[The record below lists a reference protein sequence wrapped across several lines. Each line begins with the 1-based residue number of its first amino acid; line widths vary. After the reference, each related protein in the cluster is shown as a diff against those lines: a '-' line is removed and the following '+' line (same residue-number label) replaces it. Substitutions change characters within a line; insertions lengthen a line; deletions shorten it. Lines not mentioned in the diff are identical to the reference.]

1 MGRCAV
7 VRGDPFLLRGE
18 VRVVNSG
25 FVHGLQ
31 ENSAEKAE
39 YLRQLKHFLK
49 EQPPLG
55 DASEEVNIRDALLS
69 LEKHVTQYCR
79 KHQITSPPIASSKV
93 CM

>member
-1 MGRCAV
+1 MCSGAWRPFPITGRGKGRQFWFC
-7 VRGDPFLLRGE
+7 
-18 VRVVNSG
+18 
-25 FVHGLQ
+25 VHGLQ